1 MNRNDDYMT
10 GLSSSQL
17 PRISTAQFAQRNGRV
32 RRIKLKSLA
41 SICSLIDQNP
51 TKSTTSKMLKSSLNN
66 PIKSFRMP
74 HEHAALS
81 QKRMGYFGQN
91 KQLCLNARSVWT
103 ACVKQSLA
111 LRINT
116 KKNWTR
122 SLPTHQIIIVSSLS
136 FSRNSENLLNWKI
149 IVQNHRFA

>member
-51 TKSTTSKMLKSSLNN
+51 TKSTTLKMLKSSLNN

-116 KKNWTR
+116 QKKLD
-122 SLPTHQIIIVSSLS
+122 SLITNSLDYYC
-136 FSRNSENLLNWKI
+136 FQF
-149 IVQNHRFA
+149 VVF